1 MIMNILWTPIK
12 SLIEQLAVSIKQP
25 HIADV
30 GKMVESEELGIW
42 AISEFNPAIKDL
54 VEKNKKEA
62 FNLMN
67 K

>member
-1 MIMNILWTPIK
+1 MNIFKTPIK
-12 SLIEQLAVSIKQP
+12 WLIEQLKP
-25 HIADV
+25 KDHIADV
-30 GKMVESEELGIW
+30 GKTIESEELGIW

-62 FNLMN
+62 FNLIN